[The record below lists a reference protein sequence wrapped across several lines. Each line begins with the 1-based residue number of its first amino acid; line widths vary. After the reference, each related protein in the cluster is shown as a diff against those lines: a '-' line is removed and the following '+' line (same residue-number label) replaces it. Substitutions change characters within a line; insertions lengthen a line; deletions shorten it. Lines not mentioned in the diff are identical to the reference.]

1 MCAVSSTCSV
11 STAFFGS
18 QLCISSIKT
27 IRTANV
33 SFVDF
38 FYASYI
44 LYMYFK
50 KGELH
55 AVYLSLVVLLKKNPL
70 IKVQINELES
80 LTCVKGQTCLP
91 HPSPTYF
98 TICPEISGTVA
109 NNCPFKPARSSS
121 SSMPIFCCLVQIA
134 EQRRLLAVSA
144 EPQQRVPLLSSHFPR
159 SPLATLIFVD
169 IRQLTSWSR
178 WRTRPP
184 RGTQ

>member
-1 MCAVSSTCSV
+1 MCAVCPALVLSLLHFLEVSFAFLLLKQSEQPMFLLLIFLCFIHFIYVFKKRRTSCCLSV
-11 STAFFGS
+11 FGS
-18 QLCISSIKT
+18 
-27 IRTANV
+27 
-33 SFVDF
+33 
-38 FYASYI
+38 
-44 LYMYFK
+44 
-50 KGELH
+50 
-55 AVYLSLVVLLKKNPL
+55 VVKNPL

-109 NNCPFKPARSSS
+109 NNCPFKLARSSS

-134 EQRRLLAVSA
+134 EQRRLVAVSA
-144 EPQQRVPLLSSHFPR
+144 EPQRVPLLSSHFPR